1 MLQLLT
7 EILIKFSIANIV
19 CSYYSNDVFI
29 LKLLR
34 AETEIDQMSDPQRF
48 LWGSLSPEK
57 AAAEAVAAMLLRI
70 AGLAQ
75 SKGYAEGLKPSQWT
89 ALRYFASAASAQRTV
104 SAFAAHQGSTRGAAS
119 QMVEILVG
127 KGLLARSPSPED
139 RRVVRLEPTRAAEQL
154 LERDP
159 LVFFV
164 HAVGELPKDEQQ
176 WMASVL
182 ERLLK
187 NMQGRV

>member
-1 MLQLLT
+1 M
-7 EILIKFSIANIV
+7 E
-19 CSYYSNDVFI
+19 
-29 LKLLR
+29 LLR
-34 AETEIDQMSDPQRF
+34 AETEVNPMSDPQRF
-48 LWGSLSPEK
+48 FMDSPSLETNP
-57 AAAEAVAAMLLRI
+57 AEAVAAMLLRI

-89 ALRYFASAASAQRTV
+89 ALRYFAAASTAQRTV

-139 RRVVRLEPTRAAEQL
+139 RRVIRLEPTRAAKQV

-159 LVFFV
+159 VAIFV
-164 HAVGELPKDEQQ
+164 RAVEELPKEEQR
-176 WMASVL
+176 WMAIVL

-187 NMQGRV
+187 AMQSAG

>member
-1 MLQLLT
+1 
-7 EILIKFSIANIV
+7 
-19 CSYYSNDVFI
+19 
-29 LKLLR
+29 
-34 AETEIDQMSDPQRF
+34 MSDPQRF
-48 LWGSLSPEK
+48 FGGGLSPEK
-57 AAAEAVAAMLLRI
+57 TPAETVAATLLRI

-89 ALRYFASAASAQRTV
+89 ALRYFASATTGRRTV
-104 SAFAAHQGSTRGAAS
+104 SGFAAHQGSTRGAAS

-139 RRVVRLEPTRAAEQL
+139 RRVVRLELTRAAEQL

-159 LVFFV
+159 LAFLVR
-164 HAVGELPKDEQQ
+164 AVDDLPTDEQR
-176 WMASVL
+176 WMAVAL

-187 NMQGRV
+187 AMQNRA

>member
-1 MLQLLT
+1 
-7 EILIKFSIANIV
+7 
-19 CSYYSNDVFI
+19 
-29 LKLLR
+29 
-34 AETEIDQMSDPQRF
+34 MSDPQRF
-48 LWGSLSPEK
+48 FLDNLAPEK
-57 AAAEAVAAMLLRI
+57 QTAEAVAATLLRI

-89 ALRYFASAASAQRTV
+89 ALRYFASASTAQRTV

-154 LERDP
+154 LARDP
-159 LVFFV
+159 LAFLVC
-164 HAVGELPKDEQQ
+164 AVDELLKEEQR
-176 WMASVL
+176 WLAAVL

-187 NMQGRV
+187 NMQTGA